1 MKLVPLR
8 ESKRIFENGLG
19 QVESNPVLCEIL
31 PVLPLVVLNLIP
43 AAIQWQISCGQYK
56 CQYKGLREMLF
67 RRNPLL
73 LALGRGRKA
82 GHSLAAAP
90 EEKIMRRASIMAALC
105 LALAAPAALIAQD
118 SGGQAAAAPSTYAPA
133 DSLNALMGM
142 LQWEVVGAAEAM
154 PADKY
159 DFAPT
164 SGEFKGVRSFGA
176 QVKHLAEA
184 NYEFFHGW
192 DVPGA
197 TAVDS
202 KTIEALKSKDEIV
215 KALKDSYT
223 YAHAAVGTITPQN
236 AWDSVKGFPP
246 QFKETKATAAAF
258 AIAHSMDHY
267 GQMVEYLRMN
277 GIIPPAS
284 RPQPKGSM

>member
-1 MKLVPLR
+1 
-8 ESKRIFENGLG
+8 
-19 QVESNPVLCEIL
+19 
-31 PVLPLVVLNLIP
+31 
-43 AAIQWQISCGQYK
+43 
-56 CQYKGLREMLF
+56 
-67 RRNPLL
+67 
-73 LALGRGRKA
+73 
-82 GHSLAAAP
+82 
-90 EEKIMRRASIMAALC
+90 MRRLWMMAGLC

-118 SGGQAAAAPSTYAPA
+118 SGGQSGAAAPATIAPA

-142 LQWEVVGAAEAM
+142 LQMEVVSAAEAM

-164 SGEFKGVRSFGA
+164 NGDFKGVRNFGS

-197 TAVDS
+197 TEVDP
-202 KTIEALKSKDEIV
+202 KTIEALKTKDDIV

-223 YAHAAVGTITPQN
+223 YAHAAVSTITPQN
-236 AWDSVKGFPP
+236 AFDSVKGFPP
-246 QFKETKATAAAF
+246 QFKETRATAAAF

-267 GQMVEYLRMN
+267 GQLVEYLRMN

-284 RPQPKGSM
+284 RPQPKGSSM

>member
-1 MKLVPLR
+1 
-8 ESKRIFENGLG
+8 
-19 QVESNPVLCEIL
+19 
-31 PVLPLVVLNLIP
+31 
-43 AAIQWQISCGQYK
+43 
-56 CQYKGLREMLF
+56 
-67 RRNPLL
+67 
-73 LALGRGRKA
+73 
-82 GHSLAAAP
+82 
-90 EEKIMRRASIMAALC
+90 MRRTWIMAPLC

-118 SGGQAAAAPSTYAPA
+118 MGGQTAAPAASYTPA
-133 DSLNALMGM
+133 DSFNALMGM

-164 SGEFKGVRSFGA
+164 NGEFKGVRTFGA

-184 NYEFFHGW
+184 NYMFFKGW
-192 DVPGA
+192 DVPG
-197 TAVDS
+197 TAPVDA
-202 KTIEALKSKDEIV
+202 KTIEALKTKDEIV

-258 AIAHSMDHY
+258 CIAHSMDHY